1 MTLPLSVLV
10 VVFIILALHEN
21 TALRMKIWFI
31 IYASI
36 ELIGLLYLAFLI
48 GALCCNRCP
57 EKIRPTENLEL
68 STIKR
73 VAN

>member
-48 GALCCNRCP
+48 GALCCER
-57 EKIRPTENLEL
+57 
-68 STIKR
+68 SH
-73 VAN
+73 